1 MNDTQQDP
9 KSNVAFSETSNTQ
22 TYTQAQS
29 NPFTSDIQGEFSS
42 DFGTSTN
49 AVSQIFKSGG
59 FTSENRTKLVALGA
73 VLVGLLLAFIFVSG
87 EDEQLSMQEDEMA
100 EVQEEGAEQQED
112 MADSQEAVAEG
123 EEAVAEGEEAV
134 GEGEGESESEL
145 ADSEGELAEGMDGE
159 AMEEGAEAVTGAI
172 ALIGPY
178 DGAMQPYDE
187 TSGPAEFSWDVP
199 AERFNLS
206 RSSTMQP
213 LERSVNV
220 NGATSYALENPYPGT
235 FYWQVQNA
243 EGLSEVRSFTIMAPE
258 PRVFPV
264 TQPVAGG
271 EIAGNGGIVSWQAGE
286 KIARYAVELKPAGT
300 TWANPAYR
308 YQTSGTNISING
320 VPPGAYDFRVGAF
333 SEAAG
338 RWEWQE
344 LMGVSVM

>member
-1 MNDTQQDP
+1 MNDTPQDP

-59 FTSENRTKLVALGA
+59 FTAENRTKIVALGA

-87 EDEQLSMQEDEMA
+87 EEDQLSLENEDQMA
-100 EVQEEGAEQQED
+100 EMQEEGAEQEEL
-112 MADSQEAVAEG
+112 AEGEEAIAEG
-123 EEAVAEGEEAV
+123 EEAVSEETEDLAEG
-134 GEGEGESESEL
+134 
-145 ADSEGELAEGMDGE
+145 EGELAEGEAVEEGMEGE
-159 AMEEGAEAVTGAI
+159 ATEGVEAVTGAI

-187 TSGPAEFSWDVP
+187 TSGPAEFSWDAP

-286 KIARYAVELKPAGT
+286 KIARYAVEVKPAGT
-300 TWANPAYR
+300 TWANPAHR
-308 YQTSGTNISING
+308 FQTSGTSISVNG

-344 LMGVSVM
+344 LMGVSVQ

>member
-1 MNDTQQDP
+1 MNDTPQDP

-59 FTSENRTKLVALGA
+59 FTAENRTKIVALGA

-87 EDEQLSMQEDEMA
+87 EEDQLSLENEDQMA
-100 EVQEEGAEQQED
+100 EMQEEGAEQQE
-112 MADSQEAVAEG
+112 ELAEG

-134 GEGEGESESEL
+134 SEETEDLAEG
-145 ADSEGELAEGMDGE
+145 EGELAEGEAVEEGMEGE
-159 AMEEGAEAVTGAI
+159 ATEGVEAVTGAI

-187 TSGPAEFSWDVP
+187 TSGPAEFSWDAP

-286 KIARYAVELKPAGT
+286 KIARYAVEVKPAGT
-300 TWANPAYR
+300 TWANPAHR
-308 YQTSGTNISING
+308 FQTSGTSISING

-344 LMGVSVM
+344 LMGVSVQ

>member
-59 FTSENRTKLVALGA
+59 FTAENRTKLVALGA

-87 EDEQLSMQEDEMA
+87 EDEQLAMQEDEMA
-100 EVQEEGAEQQED
+100 EMQEEGAEQQE
-112 MADSQEAVAEG
+112 AAEGEEELAEG
-123 EEAVAEGEEAV
+123 EEAVAEGEEAEAV
-134 GEGEGESESEL
+134 AEGEGEL
-145 ADSEGELAEGMDGE
+145 AEGEGELAEGMEGE
-159 AMEEGAEAVTGAI
+159 AMEGAEAVPGAI
-172 ALIGPY
+172 ALIGPQ

-187 TSGPAEFSWDVP
+187 TSGPAEFSWDAP

-286 KIARYAVELKPAGT
+286 KIARYSVEIKPAGT
-300 TWANPAYR
+300 TWANPAHR
-308 YQTSGTNISING
+308 FQTSGTSISING
-320 VPPGAYDFRVGAF
+320 VPPGSYDFRVGAF

>member
-59 FTSENRTKLVALGA
+59 FTAENRTKIVALGA
-73 VLVGLLLAFIFVSG
+73 VLVGLLLALIFVSG
-87 EDEQLSMQEDEMA
+87 EDEQLAFDQEESIA
-100 EVQEEGAEQQED
+100 QTQEEGAAQED
-112 MADSQEAVAEG
+112 ELAEGEEAVAEGEGEEAVAEG
-123 EEAVAEGEEAV
+123 EEAVAEGDEEV
-134 GEGEGESESEL
+134 GEF
-145 ADSEGELAEGMDGE
+145 AE
-159 AMEEGAEAVTGAI
+159 AEAVAEGEATELTPGAI
-172 ALIGPY
+172 TLIGPQ

-187 TSGPAEFSWDVP
+187 TSGPAEFSWDAP

-206 RSSTMQP
+206 RSSSMQP
-213 LERSVNV
+213 LERSVNI

-286 KIARYAVELKPAGT
+286 KIARYAVEVKPVGT
-300 TWANPAYR
+300 SWANPAHR
-308 YQTSGTNISING
+308 FQTSGTSVALNG
-320 VPPGAYDFRVGAF
+320 VPPGSYDFRVGAF

-344 LMGVSVM
+344 LMSVSVQ